1 MLYGTLMLQ
10 VNWTQLYTAG
20 SIFSLNNNS
29 AMGVFLVQHVTQMLM
44 RVKTNVEHIS
54 EVLLGK

>member
-10 VNWTQLYTAG
+10 VIWTQLYTVG

-29 AMGVFLVQHVTQMLM
+29 VMGVFFSATCDS
-44 RVKTNVEHIS
+44 NIDE
-54 EVLLGK
+54 G